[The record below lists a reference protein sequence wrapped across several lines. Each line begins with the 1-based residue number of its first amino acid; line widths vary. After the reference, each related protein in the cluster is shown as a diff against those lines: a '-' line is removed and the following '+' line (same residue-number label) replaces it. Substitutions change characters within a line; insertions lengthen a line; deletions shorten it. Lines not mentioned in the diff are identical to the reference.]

1 MENMEWSIE
10 LCENTKRTNT
20 LSMCGE
26 GIYTYMRWT
35 WALVTWAFHGPWTSY
50 LWSENTKPRVKSAM
64 QVNFP
69 ISPMTRVWS
78 AERGLLKSAMR
89 DSASGR
95 LLSKIKES
103 PVTRSDLHS
112 FFSLVEANVDSDI
125 KLKVEKKMSKLR
137 KDINHFMV

>member
-1 MENMEWSIE
+1 MEKMNDMLLEFMGIE
-10 LCENTKRTNT
+10 DEND
-20 LSMCGE
+20 
-26 GIYTYMRWT
+26 I
-35 WALVTWAFHGPWTSY
+35 
-50 LWSENTKPRVKSAM
+50 VKSAM

-103 PVTRSDLHS
+103 HVTRSDLRIFETMKQSVWMSNSVCHE
-112 FFSLVEANVDSDI
+112 FAYI
-125 KLKVEKKMSKLR
+125 KT
-137 KDINHFMV
+137 